1 MTSEQQKQME
11 DDVEQAVEQAVQEV
25 QETVKTF
32 PARHHT
38 ATLST
43 QWETLARYERELRD
57 RVRRERLAIVA
68 DFERLATETK
78 GDFDRRIDDA
88 VVQLEV
94 QRNTA
99 LRVLRDQMEARLRE
113 HDLLSQRMG

>member
-1 MTSEQQKQME
+1 MTQEQEKEME
-11 DDVEQAVEQAVQEV
+11 DAVEQAVEQAVQE
-25 QETVKTF
+25 TVKAF

-68 DFERLATETK
+68 EFERLATETK

-88 VVQLEV
+88 VTQLEV